1 MRPVSVVLPVALLLL
16 APCSTAA
23 QSVQTFPEL
32 PLRVNLGD
40 KVRIE
45 DPSGATRAG
54 RVLRLTPE
62 EIVVDTAA
70 GEQRFTSATVRE
82 VALRRNSRRKGVL
95 IGAGVGAVIGAV
107 AGCAGPD
114 REECAD
120 APILLGA
127 LGAAVGLAAG
137 ALDRGATVVYRRTDA
152 AAPPGQPPP
161 PGPFDALALRVNL
174 DDRIR
179 VEDRLGVKATGRLT
193 RLTGEELTLETDAGE
208 KRFRSDDVR
217 AVGAR
222 GHSLGKGALIG
233 AAVLTVAALA
243 SPACRDNPDCSPVA
257 AGAVGAGV
265 GLAAGA
271 LVPRMRR
278 VYSATTSQVTFAPVF
293 SRRAFGVQ
301 AAVAW

>member
-1 MRPVSVVLPVALLLL
+1 MRPVSFVLPVALMLL

-40 KVRIE
+40 RVRIE

-54 RVLRLTPE
+54 RLLRLTPE
-62 EIVVDTAA
+62 EIVVETAG

-82 VALRRNSRRKGVL
+82 VAVRRNSRRKGVL
-95 IGAGVGAVIGAV
+95 IGAGVGAAIGAV

-120 APILLGA
+120 APFLLGA
-127 LGAAVGLAAG
+127 LGAAVGLAAS
-137 ALDRGATVVYRRTDA
+137 ALDRGATVVYRRTGA
-152 AAPPGQPPP
+152 AAPPGPARS

-179 VEDRLGVKATGRLT
+179 VEDRSGAKTTGRLT
-193 RLTGEELTLETDAGE
+193 RLTGDELTLETDAGE
-208 KRFRSDDVR
+208 KRFRSDNVR

-222 GHSLGKGALIG
+222 GYPLGTGALIG
-233 AAVLTVAALA
+233 AGVLTAAALA
-243 SPACRDNPDCSPVA
+243 APACRDNPDCSPVA

-265 GLAAGA
+265 GLAVGA
-271 LVPRMRR
+271 LVPRMTR
-278 VYSATTSQVTFAPVF
+278 VYSATTPQATFAPVF

-301 AAVAW
+301 ATFVW